1 MVEYKNVVTLDSNM
15 NFWKSQVYMKGAG
28 TPSAVFYGETQSQAR
43 DKGDTY
49 ISSQTAGGRGKQ
61 FIGDNGEDDDG
72 YQTITEVLAAFNNCE
87 LTFRQASAEMKKIN
101 PSLSDN
107 DLQNIIIDEN
117 PSVPDC
123 DGDGV
128 PSGEDTDGDLPPAD
142 DYSWWPLTE
151 ENRFMLIG
159 VIVIYALWTYGRE

>member
-1 MVEYKNVVTLDSNM
+1 MPSFKNTVSQDVNLPQ
-15 NFWKSQVYMKGAG
+15 FWVSTVSYGGQSV
-28 TPSAVFYGETQSQAR
+28 AVFYGDSKAEATSKGNEYIKSQSR
-43 DKGDTY
+43 
-49 ISSQTAGGRGKQ
+49 SKQ
-61 FIGDNGEDDDG
+61 VIGEDAASDDE
-72 YQTITEVLAAFNNCE
+72 YTTIAEVLRAFNECK
-87 LTFRQASAEMKKIN
+87 LTFRQASTEMKRIN
-101 PSLSDN
+101 PSLSEN
-107 DLQNIIIDEN
+107 DLQNIIIDDN

-159 VIVIYALWTYGRE
+159 VLVIYLLYYYGRN